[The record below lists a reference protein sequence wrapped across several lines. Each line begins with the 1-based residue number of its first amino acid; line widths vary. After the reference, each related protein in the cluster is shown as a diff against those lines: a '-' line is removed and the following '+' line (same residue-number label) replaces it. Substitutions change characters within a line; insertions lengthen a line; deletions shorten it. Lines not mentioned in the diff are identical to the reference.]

1 MKEDSMNIEL
11 QATRCGE
18 AASQR
23 SAPVLGR
30 SNIGSSSALILLQH
44 SCSPGRCCG
53 RGRPH
58 SDRSAKERKTLQAMA
73 QSRRT
78 PSVAVRLKQLCA
90 IGLCAVLAG
99 CTTTRSISH
108 SGPAD
113 THGYAPRGSSDPGFE
128 YRGELNEFDVLGV
141 DRARVATD
149 EEITRTLE
157 QAGRVELK
165 PGSRVLLVQSG
176 AVFPDG
182 PMLTE
187 LQKHFQVIPFSGV
200 PPGKRTAS
208 EAEPAEQFSYSKSL
222 RLAAARA
229 GAETVICY
237 WGTLESARR
246 KMETKTVSWVPIAG
260 WAVPDESQYMRIRLK
275 LAIIDVR
282 TGHWRVVCPEPFTD
296 KAWST
301 TFTRGSSDL
310 KQVEALKKKAYEASV
325 KMMVGVSS

>member
-1 MKEDSMNIEL
+1 MNMN
-11 QATRCGE
+11 QQMT
-18 AASQR
+18 QMR
-23 SAPVLGR
+23 SARV
-30 SNIGSSSALILLQH
+30 
-44 SCSPGRCCG
+44 
-53 RGRPH
+53 
-58 SDRSAKERKTLQAMA
+58 TL
-73 QSRRT
+73 S
-78 PSVAVRLKQLCA
+78 RLKQVGVIGVCA
-90 IGLCAVLAG
+90 ALIG

-108 SGPAD
+108 SSGAATD
-113 THGYAPRGSSDPGFE
+113 GYAPRGSSDLGFE

-165 PGSRVLLVQSG
+165 PASRVLLVQSG

-182 PMLTE
+182 PMISE
-187 LQKHFQVIPFSGV
+187 LQKHFQIVPFSGV
-200 PPGKRTAS
+200 PPGKRTAAD
-208 EAEPAEQFSYSKSL
+208 AEPAETFSYSKSL

-229 GAETVICY
+229 GAETILCY

-260 WAVPDESQYMRIRLK
+260 WVVPDESQYMRIRLK

-301 TFTRGSSDL
+301 SFTRGSSDL
-310 KQVEALKKKAYEASV
+310 RQVEALKKKAYEAGV
-325 KMMVGVSS
+325 RMMVGVSS